1 MELESDKRWLSGQGH
16 MLFFQRISVRV
27 SAPRVAAAI
36 CGSSSIGSITILST
50 GDYSSN
56 GKHFSHHY
64 QLNITIHQ

>member
-36 CGSSSIGSITILST
+36 CGSSSIGSQA
-50 GDYSSN
+50 YFRPP
-56 GKHFSHHY
+56 KV
-64 QLNITIHQ
+64 QA